1 MSMTL
6 MHPIFYSL
14 ILTLQFLGGHW
25 VLGKNLTCWKM
36 APGKGW
42 ALSVMTRMGK
52 QPVGQWGASFDM
64 PRAYSV

>member
-52 QPVGQWGASFDM
+52 QPVG
-64 PRAYSV
+64 